1 MTPADICPPCRRQ
14 LCYVPSAGIE
24 DSAMKRR
31 EFIGLIGGAAVLP
44 LVVQAQQQAVEA
56 AALAGKQSFRF
67 KSVYRLLFAD

>member
-1 MTPADICPPCRRQ
+1 
-14 LCYVPSAGIE
+14 
-24 DSAMKRR
+24 MKRR